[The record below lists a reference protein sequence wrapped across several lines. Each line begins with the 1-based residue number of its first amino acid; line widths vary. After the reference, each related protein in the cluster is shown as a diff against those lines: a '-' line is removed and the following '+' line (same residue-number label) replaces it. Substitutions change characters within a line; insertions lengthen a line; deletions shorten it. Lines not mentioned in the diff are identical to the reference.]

1 MSRRLYVEPL
11 MSDEEIAV
19 WTTDEERR
27 TATSFG
33 AEQRRREWLSWRA
46 VVRREL
52 GRETTIAY
60 NEQGAPCIVGGELHL
75 SVSHAR
81 DRVAVLLSEEPCGVD
96 LERTD
101 RRFERVKSKYLT
113 ADEELLSD
121 DPRFR
126 AVAWSAKEALYKYA
140 GEEGLS
146 FTEDIRILAFS
157 GEELTAQI
165 KKGEELRLTICYPE
179 EGYVVAYL

>member
-27 TATSFG
+27 TAASFG
-33 AEQRRREWLSWRA
+33 SEQRRREWLTWRA

-52 GRETTIAY
+52 GSEATIAY
-60 NEQGAPCIVGGELHL
+60 NEQGAPFVEGSSLYL

-81 DRVAVLLSEEPCGVD
+81 DCVAVLLSDERCGVD
-96 LERTD
+96 MERTD
-101 RRFERVKSKYLT
+101 RRFERVKAKYL
-113 ADEELLSD
+113 APEEETLST
-121 DPRFR
+121 DPHFL
-126 AVAWSAKEALYKYA
+126 AIAWCAKEALYKYA
-140 GEEGLS
+140 GVEGLS
-146 FTEDIRILAFS
+146 FAEDIRILTFS

-165 KKGEELRLTICYPE
+165 KEGEELRLTICYPE
-179 EGYVVAYL
+179 ESYVVAYL

>member
-1 MSRRLYVEPL
+1 MSCRLWVEPL
-11 MSDEEIAV
+11 MSDEESAV

-27 TATSFG
+27 TAASFG
-33 AEQRRREWLSWRA
+33 SEQRRREWLTWRA

-52 GRETTIAY
+52 GCEVAFAY
-60 NEQGAPCIVGGELHL
+60 NEQGAPRVVGEALHL

-81 DRVAVLLSEEPCGVD
+81 DRVAVLLSQGPCGVD

-101 RRFERVKSKYLT
+101 RRFERVKAKYLT
-113 ADEELLSD
+113 PEEELLSS
-121 DPRFR
+121 DPRFL
-126 AVAWSAKEALYKYA
+126 AVAWCAKEALYKYA

-146 FTEDIRILAFS
+146 FTEDLRILAFS

-165 KKGEELRLTICYPE
+165 KDGEPLQLTIRYPE